1 MLFLSILLP
10 SQVFWLLI
18 ANPNPIHPPNLL
30 QALFLGFVQGVTEF
44 LPISSTAHLKVVP
57 VALGWGDPGV
67 TFTAIS
73 QLGSIAAILWYFW
86 SDLVDI
92 TQGSIQATLKGNYQ
106 SFEFR
111 LGLGILLGTL
121 PIVLAGL
128 GIKVMIPNYD
138 ESFLRGL
145 LTIAITSIALA
156 ILLGLAEKFGMR
168 DRAFQNVTLSD
179 SLWMGL
185 AQALSVIPGVSRAG
199 STFTAGLVLGLER
212 EATARLSFLLGIP
225 AITLAGLAELPAA
238 LQTGWSQSEL
248 LPLVIGTLSSAFFSY
263 LSIVW
268 LLRFLQNRTMWI
280 FVWYRIGFGSVI
292 LLSSLTSLFE

>member
-1 MLFLSILLP
+1 MPIVNLLP
-10 SQVFWLLI
+10 SVNIVWLLT
-18 ANPNPIHPPNLL
+18 ADPTAIHPPNLL

-86 SDLVDI
+86 SDLAHI
-92 TQGSIQATLKGNYQ
+92 AQGVVQATAQGKYQ

-111 LGLGILLGTL
+111 LGLGMLLGTL

-128 GIKVMIPNYD
+128 GIKLFIPNYD
-138 ESFLRGL
+138 NSPLRGL
-145 LTIAITSIALA
+145 LTIAMTSIGLAL
-156 ILLGLAEKFGMR
+156 LLGLAERWGKR
-168 DRAFQNVTLSD
+168 DRAFPQSTLSD
-179 SLWMGL
+179 SIWMGL
-185 AQALSVIPGVSRAG
+185 AQALSLIPGVSRSG
-199 STFTAGLVLGLER
+199 STFTAGLALGLER

-225 AITLAGLAELPAA
+225 AITLAGIAELPDA
-238 LQTGWSQSEL
+238 LSTGWNPGEA
-248 LPLVIGTLSSAFFSY
+248 LPLVVGTLSSALFSY
-263 LSIVW
+263 LSIAW

-280 FVWYRIGFGSVI
+280 FVWYRIGFGGLI
-292 LLSSLTSLFE
+292 LLSLMLRPSP